1 MLQNLRRERG
11 LALLLITHD
20 FGVVAQVCDR
30 VAVMKNGEIV
40 EQGETG
46 AVLRDPQHDYTKRLI
61 ACVPELGEGQAFL
74 DRVRP
79 LFVEAR
85 T

>member
-1 MLQNLRRERG
+1 
-11 LALLLITHD
+11 
-20 FGVVAQVCDR
+20 VCDR

-40 EQGETG
+40 EQGATDQL
-46 AVLRDPQHDYTKRLI
+46 LRDPQHDYTKRLI
-61 ACVPELGEGQAFL
+61 ACVPELGEGHAFL

-79 LFVEAR
+79 LFMEAR